1 MARAAVGL
9 GGLLMPADVCITGMG
24 MVTSLGADLETS
36 WNRALAGE
44 SGVRPIS
51 SFEAK
56 TLPIAGAGEVSSHEL
71 EALRARLPEEFSGEE
86 ERRILFALDAAQ
98 SALADAGL
106 APGDA
111 EPQRSGVVMGTG
123 LSTYRLEDIAA
134 WSSHED
140 GFDTVQFAR
149 DIDRAHPEGYFRN
162 PPERATSLIS
172 KWSHFFGPS
181 ATLTSACAAA
191 AQAIGM
197 GMRMIRRGEADVV
210 LCGGADSMIH
220 PVGMAIFLLLGA
232 ASTASAQP
240 EALCRPFDRRRTG
253 LVVGEG
259 AGVLVLES
267 AEHAARRGARTYAY
281 LSGYGSSMDAYQVTA
296 PDPSGRGA
304 ARSMKE
310 ALRDAGLAPSAIA
323 YVNAHGTGTRL
334 NDPAETKAIKEVFGE
349 TAKELAVSSS
359 KSLIGHLI
367 GACGAP
373 ELIFT
378 ALSVSRDVVHP
389 TRNLENP
396 DPKCDLNYVPGGAC
410 RMAVPAA
417 ISNSFGFGGQNAT
430 LVVRKAA

>member
-1 MARAAVGL
+1 
-9 GGLLMPADVCITGMG
+9 MPNDVCITGMG

-36 WNRALAGE
+36 WERALAGE
-44 SGVRPIS
+44 SGVRPIA
-51 SFEAK
+51 SFETK
-56 TLPIAGAGEVSSHEL
+56 TLPIAGAGEVPEEEMS
-71 EALRARLPEEFSGEE
+71 ALRERLPEEFAGEE

-111 EPQRSGVVMGTG
+111 EPSRSGVVMGTG
-123 LSTYRLEDIAA
+123 LSTYRLEDVVA
-134 WSSHED
+134 WSSREE
-140 GFDTVQFAR
+140 GFDAARFAR
-149 DIDRAHPEGYFRN
+149 EIDRTHPEGYFRN
-162 PPERATSLIS
+162 SPERATSLIS
-172 KWSHFFGPS
+172 KMSRFAGPM

-191 AQAIGM
+191 AQAIGT
-197 GMRMIRRGEADVV
+197 GMRMIRRGEADAV

-232 ASTASAQP
+232 ATTADAPP
-240 EALCRPFDRRRTG
+240 ETLCRPFDRRRSG

-259 AGVLVLES
+259 AGVLLLES
-267 AEHAARRGARTYAY
+267 AEHAEKRGARIHAR
-281 LSGYGSSMDAYQVTA
+281 LCGYGTSMDAYQVTA

-304 ARSMKE
+304 VRSMRE
-310 ALRDAGLAPSAIA
+310 ALRDAGLAPSEVA
-323 YVNAHGTGTRL
+323 YVNAHGTGTKL
-334 NDPAETKAIKEVFGE
+334 NDTAETKAIKEVFGDSAE
-349 TAKELAVSSS
+349 DLTVSSS

-367 GACGAP
+367 GACGGP

-396 DPKCDLNYVPGGAC
+396 DPKCDLNYVPEGA
-410 RMAVPAA
+410 RKMAVPAA

>member
-1 MARAAVGL
+1 
-9 GGLLMPADVCITGMG
+9 MPKDVCITGMG
-24 MVTSLGADLETS
+24 MVTALGADLETS
-36 WNRALAGE
+36 WERALAGE

-51 SFEAK
+51 SFE
-56 TLPIAGAGEVSSHEL
+56 TESLPIAGAGEVSSEEL
-71 EALRARLPEEFSGEE
+71 AALRARLPGEFSGEK
-86 ERRILFALDAAQ
+86 ERRILFALDAAR
-98 SALADAGL
+98 SALEDSGL
-106 APGDA
+106 APGDTD
-111 EPQRSGVVMGTG
+111 EKRSGVVMGTG
-123 LSTYRLEDIAA
+123 LSTYRLEDVAA
-134 WSSHED
+134 WSSRED
-140 GFDTVQFAR
+140 RFDAARFAR
-149 DIDRAHPEGYFRN
+149 EIDRAHPEGYFRN

-172 KWSHFFGPS
+172 RMSRFSGPS

-191 AQAIGM
+191 AQAIGT
-197 GMRMIRRGEADVV
+197 GMRMIRRGEADIV

-232 ASTASAQP
+232 ASTASAPP
-240 EALCRPFDRRRTG
+240 ETLCRPFDRRRTG

-267 AEHAARRGARTYAY
+267 AEHAEKRGARVYAN
-281 LSGYGSSMDAYQVTA
+281 LCGYGTSMDAYQVTA

-323 YVNAHGTGTRL
+323 YVNAHGTGTKL
-334 NDPAETKAIKEVFGE
+334 NDPAETKAIKDVFGDF
-349 TAKELAVSSS
+349 AADLAISSS

-367 GACGAP
+367 GACGGP

-396 DPKCDLNYVPGGAC
+396 DPKCDLNYVPEGA
-410 RMAVPAA
+410 RKMAVPAA